1 MKDIS
6 LVNEKKRDVVNS
18 VCKIAEN
25 TSIVKRLIVFG
36 SSVQKECQN
45 DSDIDICFDITCDT
59 KDLRLFNLRASINQV
74 CDYNCD
80 FLVYSHIGN
89 ELKNEIDEKGV
100 VVYES

>member
-25 TSIVKRLIVFG
+25 TSFG
-36 SSVQKECQN
+36 SSVTKECQN